1 MPDSITWDVRDLDAY
16 ELEDLTAV
24 RQAMV
29 SARPHVG
36 NGKSGQI
43 GAAYIARRL
52 AVQALDAAI
61 ARKHRNGA
69 Q

>member
-1 MPDSITWDVRDLDAY
+1 MPDSITWDVRDLDSY

-24 RQAMV
+24 RQAII
-29 SARPHVG
+29 SAPPHVG
-36 NGKSGQI
+36 NGKSGQL
-43 GAAYIARRL
+43 GAADIARRR

-61 ARKHRNGA
+61 NRKHRNGA